1 MKKRIS
7 TFVWVCI
14 LGIVCIFSC
23 MVIYKVEYPTIT
35 LRNMVQERLVL
46 QAEENSLLSHFTF
59 RDPKGAGLSGAVR
72 MPVYSKEAYDLS
84 VEKDKEDLEVLRGL
98 DFSHGTN
105 RLSKSTLCN
114 ALMFSLKHGI
124 ALSRF
129 PYFEEPFAPYSGV
142 QNELAILLTEY
153 SFDEKKDVVDYL
165 EILSLLPDYLKGLC
179 QYEKEKA
186 EAGLFMSDASADAV
200 IQTLDA
206 F

>member
-23 MVIYKVEYPTIT
+23 IVIYKVEYPTIT
-35 LRNMVQERLVL
+35 LRNMVQERLVS

-84 VEKDKEDLEVLRGL
+84 VEKDKEDFEVLRGL
-98 DFSHGTN
+98 DFSHATN

-114 ALMFSLKHGI
+114 ALMFSLKHEI
-124 ALSRF
+124 ALSPPSDCTVPRTRAI
-129 PYFEEPFAPYSGV
+129 PPSKLISESLHSINPTNAQ
-142 QNELAILLTEY
+142 QNGNRVA
-153 SFDEKKDVVDYL
+153 
-165 EILSLLPDYLKGLC
+165 
-179 QYEKEKA
+179 
-186 EAGLFMSDASADAV
+186 
-200 IQTLDA
+200 
-206 F
+206 